1 MTSPKRTSVAQVAH
15 SVVFE
20 AKNAVLGVLPDKVT
34 LSGTVLAKKQLSNG
48 TTILKLEDQ
57 KGQSS
62 LDVFVS
68 GNGDSLD
75 DIETGQVV
83 LVEGRC
89 DIQADPQGAT
99 MRIIIRASAVRV
111 AATTSSTSPSGRRGQ
126 TSRGGSAQSAA
137 ATRAVLTGRPFPR
150 RIKRL
155 AVVTSPGSA
164 ALGDIAKAVRSL
176 GESPIGQLHECRLT
190 GREAPASIAAAIVEA
205 RDSDADVIL
214 IVRGGDDGH
223 HLSAFDAEEVLVAV
237 DHARLVK
244 PVVTGIGHADD
255 TDMLEVN
262 RRATH
267 ASATPGQAVH
277 DTYRRS
283 RNVRYRQNAVAAGV
297 FACGLAAAYGA
308 WAVL

>member
-1 MTSPKRTSVAQVAH
+1 LTSAKRTSVAQVAH

-20 AKNAVLGVLPDKVT
+20 AKNAVLGVLPDRVT
-34 LSGTVLAKKQLSNG
+34 LSGAVLAKKQLSSG

-68 GNGDSLD
+68 GNSDSLE
-75 DIETGQVV
+75 DIEVGHVV
-83 LVEGRC
+83 RVEGRC

-99 MRIIIRASAVRV
+99 MRIIIRASSV
-111 AATTSSTSPSGRRGQ
+111 AIVTQSSTSSSSGRRGQ

-176 GESPIGQLHECRLT
+176 GEHPIGSLHECRLT
-190 GREAPASIAAAIVEA
+190 GREAPASIAAAIGEA
-205 RDSDADVIL
+205 RESDADVIL

-223 HLSAFDAEEVLVAV
+223 HLSAFNAEEVLSAV
-237 DHARLVK
+237 DIARLVK
-244 PVVTGIGHADD
+244 PIVTGIGHADD

-277 DTYRRS
+277 DAYRRS
-283 RNVRYRQNAVAAGV
+283 RNVRYRQNTVAAGV
-297 FACGLAAAYGA
+297 FAGGLAAAYVA
-308 WAVL
+308 WAAL